1 MNKIIILLIIYYI
14 YINTSLLFYTN
25 STYELKNDL
34 TLKKNDLLVCTHSYE
49 YMDLFLLLSEFIR
62 KKTNVTIVLAD
73 KFIHYLLYF
82 YLYSSGFTWIDL
94 LFVQGG
100 TVNKVKK
107 KLKTNPVVMFL
118 YKDNTEKGVYYMLNK
133 NIKLYL
139 CKITSDYISIRYNN
153 DIKRFIKVFM
163 NNFGKHYE
171 IEYSKYNYKLN
182 DTPEL
187 FMNKL
192 KNILYN

>member
-25 STYELKNDL
+25 STYELKNDIN
-34 TLKKNDLLVCTHSYE
+34 LKKNELLVCTHSYE

-62 KKTNVTIVLAD
+62 KKTNVTIILAD
-73 KFIHYLLYF
+73 KFLHYLLYF
-82 YLYSSGFTWIDL
+82 YIYSSGFTWIDL

-100 TVNKVKK
+100 TVKKVKEK
-107 KLKTNPVVMFL
+107 INTNPVVIFL
-118 YKDNTEKGVYYMLNK
+118 YGDNIEKGIYYMLNN

-139 CKITSDYISIRYNN
+139 CKITSDYISMRYNN
-153 DIKRFIKVFM
+153 DIKRLIKVFI

-171 IEYSKYNYKLN
+171 IEYSKYNYNLN
-182 DTPEL
+182 DTSEV
-187 FMNKL
+187 FMKKL
-192 KNILYN
+192 KNTLYN

>member
-34 TLKKNDLLVCTHSYE
+34 NLKKNELLVCTHSYE

-62 KKTNVTIVLAD
+62 KKTNVTIILAD
-73 KFIHYLLYF
+73 KFLHYLLYF
-82 YLYSSGFTWIDL
+82 YIYSSRFTWIDL

-100 TVNKVKK
+100 TVKKVKEK
-107 KLKTNPVVMFL
+107 INTKPVVIFL
-118 YKDNTEKGVYYMLNK
+118 YEDNIEKGIYYMLNN

-139 CKITSDYISIRYNN
+139 CKITSDYISMKYNN
-153 DIKRFIKVFM
+153 DIKRLIKVFI

-171 IEYSKYNYKLN
+171 IEYSKYNYNLN
-182 DTPEL
+182 DTSEV
-187 FMNKL
+187 FMKKL
-192 KNILYN
+192 KNTLYN

>member
-25 STYELKNDL
+25 STYELKNDIN
-34 TLKKNDLLVCTHSYE
+34 LKKNELLVCTHSYE

-62 KKTNVTIVLAD
+62 KKTNVTIILAD
-73 KFIHYLLYF
+73 KFLHYLLYF
-82 YLYSSGFTWIDL
+82 YIYSSGFTWIDL

-100 TVNKVKK
+100 TVKKIKK
-107 KLKTNPVVMFL
+107 KINTKPVVIFL
-118 YKDNTEKGVYYMLNK
+118 YEDNIEKGIYYILNN

-139 CKITSDYISIRYNN
+139 CKITSNYISIRYNN
-153 DIKRFIKVFM
+153 DIKRLIKVFI

-171 IEYSKYNYKLN
+171 IEYSKYNYNLN
-182 DTPEL
+182 DTSEV
-187 FMNKL
+187 FMKKL
-192 KNILYN
+192 KNTLYN